1 MSNKLESRVLN
12 LVARRKK
19 IFLSLFVFLFLYSI
33 FFILYST
40 SALAASDTLSPPPG
54 SINPDINISKV
65 PQLIINWLFAIAT
78 FLALAYL
85 MYGGI
90 KYITSR
96 GDKVGVDSA
105 RKHLMAAVVGL
116 VIVLGAFFALNV
128 VFRILGANN
137 PLENTENLFLEKA
150 P

>member
-1 MSNKLESRVLN
+1 MSIKVEVGVLSTA
-12 LVARRKK
+12 VRKK
-19 IFLSLFVFLFLYSI
+19 RFFLSLFVFVVLYSL
-33 FFILYST
+33 FFLLYSS

-65 PQLIINWLFAIAT
+65 PQLVINWLFAIAT

-96 GDKVGVDSA
+96 GDKVAVDSA

-128 VFRILGANN
+128 VFKILGANN
-137 PLENTENLFLEKA
+137 PLENTDNLFLEKTK
-150 P
+150 